1 MTAFETLAA
10 FYETQREAEL
20 PRSATDVMRLCLLD
34 WLIVSR
40 AAKGDAVAESALTYA
55 RGKGEASLFFG
66 GGATAR
72 MAALANG
79 TVLLWLWARPVALR
93 LRQSCGLL

>member
-1 MTAFETLAA
+1 MNALETLAA

-40 AAKGDAVAESALTYA
+40 AAKGDAVAESALA
-55 RGKGEASLFFG
+55 
-66 GGATAR
+66 
-72 MAALANG
+72 
-79 TVLLWLWARPVALR
+79 
-93 LRQSCGLL
+93 